1 MLMKEMEDLPYT
13 IQIKKIR
20 NINLNLIT
28 NKNCIMKRKWMKI
41 VIVFFMGLLV
51 FSGCNQV
58 KDLLDVTFT
67 ADNVTVS
74 FTVNPAAAGA
84 YSTTDQV
91 VTSDLN
97 DQIASNGGNISA
109 LKNVE
114 LQECTINVVTA
125 GRNLD
130 PFQSV
135 EVWVKVD
142 GQPDKEIA
150 WNESVPAGVTSVPLS
165 ISGDDIK
172 ALIDQDQYTVTVKGI
187 LDGALETAI
196 DLQAILK
203 YKVVVGP
210 K

>member
-1 MLMKEMEDLPYT
+1 
-13 IQIKKIR
+13 
-20 NINLNLIT
+20 
-28 NKNCIMKRKWMKI
+28 MKRNRMKI

-58 KDLLDVTFT
+58 KDLLDVTFN
-67 ADNVTVS
+67 ANEVDVS
-74 FTVNPAAAGA
+74 FTVNPAAAGV
-84 YSTTDQV
+84 YTTTDQV

-109 LKNVE
+109 LKSVA

-135 EVWVKVD
+135 EVWVKVT
-142 GQPDKEIA
+142 GQPEKEIA
-150 WNESVPAGVTSVPLS
+150 WNESIPTGVTSVPLS
-165 ISGDDIK
+165 ISADDIK

-187 LDGALETAI
+187 LDGGLETAI
-196 DLQAILK
+196 DLQAVLK